1 MSPNSVILK
10 VAGEGGSVVLYGLRE
25 GEGWRF
31 SLDFMGSDSDPEQVI
46 TDSWEGALFLLDRY
60 PWPMLGPVRVH
71 PEFRERILAAVQ
83 ERCVAEGISSTTPLR
98 RWGAALVDASEVDSP
113 RHSSDSWLYDLDD

>member
-1 MSPNSVILK
+1 MPSNSVILK

-31 SLDFMGSDSDPEQVI
+31 SLDFMGAEPDPEQAI
-46 TDSWEGALFLLDRY
+46 MDTWEGALVLLDRY

-71 PEFRERILAAVQ
+71 PEFRDRIVAAVE
-83 ERCVAEGISSTTPLR
+83 ERCVAEGISSSAPLQ
-98 RWGAALVDASEVDSP
+98 RWGGAPVDASEVDSP

>member
-1 MSPNSVILK
+1 MPSNSVILK

-25 GEGWRF
+25 GDGWRF
-31 SLDFMGSDSDPEQVI
+31 SLDFIGADPDSEQVI

-60 PWPMLGPVRVH
+60 FWPMLGPDRVH
-71 PEFRERILAAVQ
+71 PEFKDRILAAVE
-83 ERCVAEGISSTTPLR
+83 ERCVAEGISSSAPLQ
-98 RWGAALVDASEVDSP
+98 RWGGAPVDASEVDSP